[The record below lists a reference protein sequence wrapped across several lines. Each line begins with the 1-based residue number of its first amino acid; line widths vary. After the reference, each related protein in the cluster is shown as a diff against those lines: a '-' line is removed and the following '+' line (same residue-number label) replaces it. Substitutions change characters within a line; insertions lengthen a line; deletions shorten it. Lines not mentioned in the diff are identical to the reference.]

1 MLKKT
6 VLAVLFCM
14 SASFA
19 ASINWAP
26 SYKAAVERAKKENK
40 PIMLMLSQPGC
51 PSCIQMKDVV
61 FKNDEIVANEINS
74 NFIPVDVNILKDDWN
89 KKFRAFATP
98 TFYFIDKNENKIGRQ
113 FVGGAE
119 GAEFLEVLKEIQK
132 QR

>member
-1 MLKKT
+1 
-6 VLAVLFCM
+6 
-14 SASFA
+14 
-19 ASINWAP
+19 
-26 SYKAAVERAKKENK
+26 
-40 PIMLMLSQPGC
+40 
-51 PSCIQMKDVV
+51 MKDVV

-119 GAEFLEVLKEIQK
+119 GADFLKVLKEIQK